1 MSSTTPPKKTTEEI
15 STQQLA
21 LKRVSIDD
29 TEFMGIKLRHWP
41 EDRIFNLFL
50 KYKINGIDSGIKFIN
65 TYLTTMPNST
75 ANSYRKKDKDLGID
89 FVDMETNKNEMFTK
103 FVDGWDFVTRVEK
116 VYTATDIAT
125 ALRDYFM
132 KNTDKASTRVTKS
145 LPLDQNTFMRDYNSS
160 NKIYYY
166 VTIPGLLKAYEIM
179 DSSNIPENMK
189 TEINKIIMWAAVM
202 TDTKNGE
209 NIYGTV

>member
-1 MSSTTPPKKTTEEI
+1 MIITHRKYQQTQKHVINNTTKKNNKEI

-89 FVDMETNKNEMFTK
+89 FVDMETNNF
-103 FVDGWDFVTRVEK
+103 
-116 VYTATDIAT
+116 
-125 ALRDYFM
+125 
-132 KNTDKASTRVTKS
+132 
-145 LPLDQNTFMRDYNSS
+145 
-160 NKIYYY
+160 
-166 VTIPGLLKAYEIM
+166 
-179 DSSNIPENMK
+179 
-189 TEINKIIMWAAVM
+189 
-202 TDTKNGE
+202 
-209 NIYGTV
+209 